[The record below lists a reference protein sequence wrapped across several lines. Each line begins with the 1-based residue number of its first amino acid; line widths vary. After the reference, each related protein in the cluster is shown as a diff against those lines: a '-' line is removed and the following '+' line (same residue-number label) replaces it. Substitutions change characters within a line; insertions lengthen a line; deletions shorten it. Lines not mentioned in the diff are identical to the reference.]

1 MKFSTYDREND
12 IDSNRHCAE
21 QRRAGWWFKSCA
33 FLNLNG
39 VYGGTGELAYHNM
52 IMYYLSD
59 NTYEPIRTLTMK
71 IRVIN

>member
-1 MKFSTYDREND
+1 MKFSTYDRDND

-21 QRRAGWWFKSCA
+21 QRRAGWWFKNCA

-39 VYGGTGELAYHNM
+39 VYGGAGELAYDNM

-59 NTYEPIRTLTMK
+59 NRYEPIRTLTMK